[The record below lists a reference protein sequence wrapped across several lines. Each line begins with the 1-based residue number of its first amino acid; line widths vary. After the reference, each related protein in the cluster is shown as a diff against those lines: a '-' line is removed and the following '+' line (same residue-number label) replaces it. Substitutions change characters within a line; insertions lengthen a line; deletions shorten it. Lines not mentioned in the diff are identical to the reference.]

1 MMNLLNSPKTSH
13 TFLNNLSMNLKCAWG
28 DMRRGGRK
36 RGEKKKKPRKFS
48 VNFAK
53 ANGLLPHAESFKTC
67 YKTRNRECMKWGHVI
82 SVIRDGRER
91 LTLTTCFNKG

>member
-36 RGEKKKKPRKFS
+36 RGEKKKS
-48 VNFAK
+48 HVNLVLI
-53 ANGLLPHAESFKTC
+53 LLKQTVSYHML
-67 YKTRNRECMKWGHVI
+67 NRLRL
-82 SVIRDGRER
+82 VIR
-91 LTLTTCFNKG
+91 LVIVSV

>member
-36 RGEKKKKPRKFS
+36 RGEKKKK
-48 VNFAK
+48 A
-53 ANGLLPHAESFKTC
+53 T
-67 YKTRNRECMKWGHVI
+67 
-82 SVIRDGRER
+82 
-91 LTLTTCFNKG
+91 